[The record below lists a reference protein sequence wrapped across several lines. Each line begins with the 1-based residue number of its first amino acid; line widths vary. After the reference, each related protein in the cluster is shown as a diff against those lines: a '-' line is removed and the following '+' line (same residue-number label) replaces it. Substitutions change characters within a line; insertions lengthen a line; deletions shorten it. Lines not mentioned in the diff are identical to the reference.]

1 MTTPQK
7 GRLDRVRVPGMS
19 CARRLLIYPVFVFAS
34 LMAPALASN
43 AIADPAKPSLAE
55 LLDGTILEKKVGD
68 ILKGEKVSVAAPE
81 TTRRE
86 MAVGIACL
94 IPPGRTT
101 SLELFHNSEAIMP
114 EDYRDT
120 SGPIDPANP
129 EAGLATLEFG
139 KNGRGEVKR
148 YLSAEPGWEI
158 SLSSEEIAGF
168 RALEPKAGEEHTTVE
183 AELRR
188 MLAERVRSYHLR
200 GLAGIADFDRGEDGK
215 SSVSQDLRDSTVAS
229 VGIQKR
235 MPTAYRA
242 LTAYP
247 LIIEGVEGKSFYFWT
262 RARGL
267 GRTLFMLNQRLTADV
282 DGGSIV
288 VERQFYATE
297 FFAAGQTLTGIIP
310 VQEGTLFFYVNHSF
324 VDRWKGFGTGA
335 KRNIGRTMINKI
347 MRQVADEY
355 GLCEGS

>member
-1 MTTPQK
+1 MS
-7 GRLDRVRVPGMS
+7 RVRH
-19 CARRLLIYPVFVFAS
+19 LLIHSVFIFAS
-34 LMAPALASN
+34 LIAPALASV
-43 AIADPAKPSLAE
+43 AIADQAKPTLAE

-68 ILKGEKVSVAAPE
+68 ILKGEKVTVAALE

-86 MAVGIACL
+86 MAAGIACL
-94 IPPGRTT
+94 IPPGRTA
-101 SLELFHNSEAIMP
+101 SLELFQNSDAIMP
-114 EDYRDT
+114 EEYRDT

-129 EAGLATLEFG
+129 EAGLAALEFG
-139 KNGRGEVKR
+139 KDGRKEIRR
-148 YLSAEPGWEI
+148 YLRAEPGWEI

-168 RALEPKAGEEHTTVE
+168 RALEPEAGEELAAVE

-200 GLAGIADFDRGEDGK
+200 GLAGIADFDRGKDGI

-229 VGIQKR
+229 KGMQKR

-242 LTAYP
+242 LMAYP
-247 LIIEGVEGKSFYFWT
+247 MLIEGVKGRSFYFWT
-262 RARGL
+262 RARAL

-297 FFAAGQTLTGIIP
+297 FFASGQTLAAIMP

-324 VDRWKGFGTGA
+324 VDRWRGIGTGT
-335 KRNIGRTMINKI
+335 KRQIGRTMINKI

-355 GLCEGS
+355 GLCEGT